1 MEQASCLLRENG
13 AIYSTFR
20 YARYIV
26 LVGTLREPIG
36 VNLRSNPVIDCCLTT
51 KSRSPLTPRAVSF
64 SDKSSFCRGSAKNA
78 YPPRL
83 QFCRCFRDW
92 GGHSWH
98 RPYRE
103 WNSPAL
109 TPLLKLCLMR
119 IFLNNPE
126 SFVNQGFW
134 EQSRHKPW
142 QFNNLVYWK

>member
-64 SDKSSFCRGSAKNA
+64 SDKSSFCRVV
-78 YPPRL
+78 PRMPTL
-83 QFCRCFRDW
+83 RVYNFV
-92 GGHSWH
+92 GVSEIGAGTLGTA
-98 RPYRE
+98 PTE
-103 WNSPAL
+103 NETAL
-109 TPLLKLCLMR
+109 P
-119 IFLNNPE
+119 
-126 SFVNQGFW
+126 
-134 EQSRHKPW
+134 
-142 QFNNLVYWK
+142 